1 MPWARRSA
9 PPTRDAK
16 ATFSYDA
23 SSALVQQITQGA
35 PADVFASADT
45 ANMDKLTAASLN
57 GTEPVIFATNLLQ
70 IIVAPGNP
78 KGITGVADLANP
90 DLKVVVC
97 APEVPC
103 GAYAKQI
110 FDKAG
115 TTVTPVSLEQ
125 NVKGVVTKVTA
136 GEADAGIVYV
146 TDVTAAGTKAAGVD
160 IPADINVVAKYPI
173 ATVKT
178 STNQDVDQAFID
190 FLLGDRRPGDHG
202 EVRLRLAVTTTAPVR
217 PVAVHRRVGR
227 ERLPLPALILAIIA
241 IGFFALPFVGLLWKA
256 PWGDVWSIL
265 TSRQLAHRAATVAV
279 LLDVGDG
286 PGGPVRRPPRVAP
299 GPGVVPGSGAGAS
312 ALHAVDGAAAGRGR
326 RRPVLRARPPRSG
339 RPVPRP
345 VVRHHAA
352 VHDLRA

>member
-1 MPWARRSA
+1 MKRTSRRVFLPLTLLALVAAGCGSDSNDAAGTTAA
-9 PPTRDAK
+9 PATEAPATTAAATTAAPATTAATTTTPAVSGDITVFAAASLTDSFTAVGKAFTAANPDAK

-57 GTEPVIFATNLLQ
+57 GTEPVIFATNVLQ

-90 DLKVVVC
+90 ALKVVVC

-110 FDKAG
+110 FDNAG
-115 TTVTPVSLEQ
+115 VTVTPVSLEQ

-136 GEADAGIVYV
+136 GEADAGIVYT

-160 IPADINVVAKYPI
+160 IPEDINVVATYPI

-190 FLLGDRRPGDHG
+190 FLLGDDGQ
-202 EVRLRLAVTTTAPVR
+202 
-217 PVAVHRRVGR
+217 
-227 ERLPLPALILAIIA
+227 AIMA
-241 IGFFALPFVGLLWKA
+241 KYGF
-256 PWGDVWSIL
+256 
-265 TSRQLAHRAATVAV
+265 
-279 LLDVGDG
+279 
-286 PGGPVRRPPRVAP
+286 
-299 GPGVVPGSGAGAS
+299 GS
-312 ALHAVDGAAAGRGR
+312 
-326 RRPVLRARPPRSG
+326 P
-339 RPVPRP
+339 
-345 VVRHHAA
+345 
-352 VHDLRA
+352 

>member
-1 MPWARRSA
+1 MKRTSRRLLVPLTLLALVAAGCGSDSNDSA
-9 PPTRDAK
+9 GTTGAPATEAPATTAAATTEAPATSTPAVAGDITVFAAASLTDSFNAVGDAFTAANPDAK

-78 KGITGVADLANP
+78 KGITGVPDLANP
-90 DLKVVVC
+90 ALKVVVC

-115 TTVTPVSLEQ
+115 VTVTPVSLEQ

-136 GEADAGIVYV
+136 GEADAGIVYQ

-160 IPADINVVAKYPI
+160 IPEDINVVAKYPI

-178 STNQDVDQAFID
+178 STNQDADQAFID
-190 FLLGDRRPGDHG
+190 FLLGDDGQ
-202 EVRLRLAVTTTAPVR
+202 
-217 PVAVHRRVGR
+217 
-227 ERLPLPALILAIIA
+227 AIMA
-241 IGFFALPFVGLLWKA
+241 KYGF
-256 PWGDVWSIL
+256 
-265 TSRQLAHRAATVAV
+265 
-279 LLDVGDG
+279 
-286 PGGPVRRPPRVAP
+286 
-299 GPGVVPGSGAGAS
+299 GS
-312 ALHAVDGAAAGRGR
+312 
-326 RRPVLRARPPRSG
+326 P
-339 RPVPRP
+339 
-345 VVRHHAA
+345 
-352 VHDLRA
+352 